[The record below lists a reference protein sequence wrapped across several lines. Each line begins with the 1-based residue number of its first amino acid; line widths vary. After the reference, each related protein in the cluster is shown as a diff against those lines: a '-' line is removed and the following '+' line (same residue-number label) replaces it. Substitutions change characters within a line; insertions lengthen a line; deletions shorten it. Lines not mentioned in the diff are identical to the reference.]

1 MRHLLHLAVAVVVIS
16 GCTRSPYPGHKRIE
30 EDMYFKL
37 VSLGEGERYPT
48 DSDRVVLAVRA
59 CAENGAP
66 GSLYS
71 AEQHAE
77 AWTLMGGPLAPVLRR
92 MRSGD
97 SATVWMRAVRVPWDR
112 LGASVPPADT
122 GMVRLDMALRS
133 VKSAAEVREEEA
145 AYQAWRADRELEERA
160 LLERHLVTHGIDRD
174 ATAHQGIHI
183 LQVRQGSGGMLR
195 TGDVVTIAYVAHG
208 LDGTVYDDTYKAGTP
223 LTFRLGDPGQVVRGL
238 EIGLRRM
245 QRGGRATFIIPSQLA
260 FGDDGSA
267 AGIVPPFTTVVYELE
282 VLEEGGTALR

>member
-1 MRHLLHLAVAVVVIS
+1 MRHLLFPCIAALVVT
-16 GCTRSPYPGHKRIE
+16 GCSRSPYPGHKQLD
-30 EDMYFKL
+30 EDLYFKL
-37 VSLGEGERYPT
+37 VALGEGERHPS

-59 CAENGAP
+59 CREKGAP

-71 AEQHAE
+71 TEQYAE
-77 AWTLMGGPLAPVLRR
+77 AWTLLGGPLAPVLKR
-92 MRSGD
+92 MRAGD

-112 LGASVPPADT
+112 LGAGVPPADT
-122 GMVRLDMALRS
+122 GMVRLDLALRS
-133 VKSAAEVREEEA
+133 VKSAVEVREEEA

-160 LLERHLVTHGIDRD
+160 LLERHFATHGIDRE

-183 LQVRQGSGGMLR
+183 LQQRHGRGAALR

-238 EIGLRRM
+238 ELGLRRL

-282 VLEEGGTALR
+282 VLEEGGSELP